1 MSILTVD
8 FEGRPV
14 EINITYQLRSG
25 TAERWSQVDPILG
38 KSEPGYETDS
48 GKLKIGDGIKRWSQL
63 EYFLVASDVQ
73 EMILEALANVGGG
86 DGTSNVALNNHINAP
101 TPHPAYD
108 DAPSLLLLYQNAK
121 V

>member
-1 MSILTVD
+1 MSLLTVD

-14 EINITYQLRSG
+14 EVDITYQLRRG
-25 TAERWSQVDPILG
+25 TAQRWMQVDPVLG
-38 KSEPGYETDS
+38 PSEPGHEVDT
-48 GKLKIGDGIKRWSQL
+48 GRLKIGDGTKRWSQL
-63 EYFLVASDVQ
+63 EYFLVESDVRD
-73 EMILEALANVGGG
+73 MILDALGNAGGG
-86 DGTSNVALNNHINAP
+86 DGTSDVALASHINDP